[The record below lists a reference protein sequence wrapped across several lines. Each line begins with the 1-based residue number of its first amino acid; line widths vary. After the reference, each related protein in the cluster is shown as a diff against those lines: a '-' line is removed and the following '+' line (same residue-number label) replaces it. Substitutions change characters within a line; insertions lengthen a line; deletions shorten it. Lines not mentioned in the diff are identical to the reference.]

1 MKSTIFTKILHEE
14 TIPVEASRKETI
26 CRLREQAGVC
36 SGRTSQGERML
47 FRCSKR
53 GKIRVE
59 TFIFQYSR
67 RRKPL
72 AVYHVGGEVLVRNG
86 QTVVKIYCFYS
97 RFVKYFMYVIAAIYF
112 LWVTALI
119 LLKMQYKVP
128 ITKGDLVAI
137 LLFIGECILIGTSIK
152 RKKRISRDDL
162 KIMQE
167 EIVQR
172 VQAVDHWDDEE

>member
-1 MKSTIFTKILHEE
+1 
-14 TIPVEASRKETI
+14 
-26 CRLREQAGVC
+26 
-36 SGRTSQGERML
+36 
-47 FRCSKR
+47 
-53 GKIRVE
+53 
-59 TFIFQYSR
+59 
-67 RRKPL
+67 
-72 AVYHVGGEVLVRNG
+72 
-86 QTVVKIYCFYS
+86 
-97 RFVKYFMYVIAAIYF
+97 MYVIAAIYF

-152 RKKRISRDDL
+152 RKKRISREDL